1 MDAFVRDQMALAI
14 REAWATTDPA
24 IKAKQRALTGSDE
37 VPDVDELIQLLAIK
51 VRETLASH

>member
-14 REAWATTDPA
+14 REAWTTTDPA

-37 VPDVDELIQLLAIK
+37 VPDVDELIRLLAIK

>member
-1 MDAFVRDQMALAI
+1 MDTFVRDQMARAI

-37 VPDVDELIQLLAIK
+37 VPDVEELIQLLAIK